1 MLLIQSTKNEWSFLS
16 YDEIIIHHSPGQSVN
31 PGNAGNGV
39 SESSISKISRGGRG
53 GIPQTPLEAHVFGT
67 PVRAFSTHVHL
78 FHLGIL
84 YSKMLPK
91 TLYAS

>member
-1 MLLIQSTKNEWSFLS
+1 MNDLSCHMMKSLFIIPQVSQSIQGMQEMAFQRVQFQKF
-16 YDEIIIHHSPGQSVN
+16 PG
-31 PGNAGNGV
+31 G
-39 SESSISKISRGGRG
+39 GGRG